1 MMMCCDPIGGVH
13 VPVKFVAVER
23 VHGLEDPLHHVY
35 SLHVLALHEPHTAA
49 HHTHGHV
56 VIFRFRSGHHL
67 QDRARSLVES
77 LHRGQNITV

>member
-1 MMMCCDPIGGVH
+1 MNSL
-13 VPVKFVAVER
+13 R
-23 VHGLEDPLHHVY
+23 VLIADDHEVVPLHHVY
-35 SLHVLALHEPHTAA
+35 SLHVLALHEPHTAT

-67 QDRARSLVES
+67 QDLARSLVES